1 MTKINYT
8 QIKQRWGLT
17 FVPLS
22 LTLWIFFSSTFS
34 LYFILFFCFGFN
46 GFVPF
51 SFRFFFVH
59 QLFFFGQSCD
69 SAAASAFAIFL
80 YISHLSCIYFSV
92 GHVFLVLLFLAKR
105 AMFYCVLVTLRCL
118 RMHSYG
124 FKFELILTEYFSVFV
139 VAAFVPSTCFANQLA
154 LFSNHL
160 AWATKI
166 AADE

>member
-1 MTKINYT
+1 MDFFFFYV
-8 QIKQRWGLT
+8 
-17 FVPLS
+17 FVIFYFIFL
-22 LTLWIFFSSTFS
+22 LWIQWFCSIFVSIFLCSSVVFFSAKVVIR
-34 LYFILFFCFGFN
+34 LLLQHLLF
-46 GFVPF
+46 
-51 SFRFFFVH
+51 
-59 QLFFFGQSCD
+59 
-69 SAAASAFAIFL
+69 FL

-92 GHVFLVLLFLAKR
+92 RHVFLVLLFLAKR